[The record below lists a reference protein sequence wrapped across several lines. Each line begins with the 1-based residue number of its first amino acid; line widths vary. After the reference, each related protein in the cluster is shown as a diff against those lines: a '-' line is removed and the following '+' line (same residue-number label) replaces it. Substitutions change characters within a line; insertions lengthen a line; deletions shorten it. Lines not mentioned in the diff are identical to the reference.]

1 MDVFTQLFE
10 RPYMLHAFVG
20 AIAVG
25 LVCSLLSVVV
35 VLKRM
40 AFIGQG
46 ISHAGFGGV
55 GTAALLGFTGLQYRL
70 HQDLIVFAFC
80 LGTAILIGLLTRNRR
95 VESDT
100 AIGILL
106 AATMAWGVLAQN
118 LRVELQA
125 WPGYREFV
133 GGTAYTVPWEAILF
147 GSIWSIGEY
156 GMWTALAMAVLVIV
170 VCGALF
176 KEMLFFTFDETISRV
191 YGVRTAIMHYVLL
204 VLLSA
209 VVVVSIRLVG
219 LILVSALLIVPG
231 ATALLLS
238 RRLSIVL
245 MLAAIVGLIGTIG
258 GFVLSVEVGGVGAG
272 ASIVAVLTL
281 LFALAYAGYH
291 VAGRSPQPARAA

>member
-1 MDVFTQLFE
+1 MDVFTQLIE

-20 AIAVG
+20 AVAVG

-55 GTAALLGFTGLQYRL
+55 GTAALLGFTGLQYRI
-70 HQDLIVFAFC
+70 HQDLIVFIFC
-80 LGTAILIGLLTRNRR
+80 LGTAILIALLTRNRR

-118 LRVELQA
+118 LRVEFQD
-125 WPGYREFV
+125 WPAYREFV
-133 GGTAYTVPWEAILF
+133 GGSAYTVPWEAILF
-147 GSIWSIGEY
+147 GSIWSIGQY
-156 GMWTALAMAVLVIV
+156 GMWTALAMMALVLL
-170 VCGALF
+170 VCGALY
-176 KEMLFFTFDETISRV
+176 KELLFFTFDETISRV
-191 YGVRTAIMHYVLL
+191 YGVRTTVMHYVLL

-238 RRLSIVL
+238 RKLVTVL
-245 MLAAIVGLIGTIG
+245 IFAAIVGLIGTIG
-258 GFVLSVEVGGVGAG
+258 GFVLSVEIGGVGAG

-281 LFALAYAGYH
+281 LFAMAYGSHYI
-291 VAGRSPQPARAA
+291 RRPPQVARA